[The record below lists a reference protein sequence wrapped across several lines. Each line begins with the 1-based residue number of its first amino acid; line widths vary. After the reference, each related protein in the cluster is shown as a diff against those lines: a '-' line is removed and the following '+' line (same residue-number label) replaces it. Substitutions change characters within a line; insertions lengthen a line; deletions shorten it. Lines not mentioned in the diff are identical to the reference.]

1 MSRYNLGQD
10 ESKKC
15 NLTIAE
21 LCDEI
26 ANENKELEA
35 NSFDTLRNKF
45 KNSDKSGIVD
55 KLAIKLGFRIEEFDD
70 KYAKLKLLKYLYQLE
85 KKGFSKSIKYQ
96 NQSKI
101 RIIDVLNKPRLEN
114 INTSISTNSA
124 YGNILFEMKK
134 DVSKE
139 LTKESILSKEE
150 KFKSINS
157 NWELIT
163 FKTFDYVM
171 GEMAI
176 KNKEEAYNELERID
190 YYLKY
195 RILERFPDVKAL
207 NLPYKENVFDT
218 FYNILLSHEFLCY
231 DADRLNI
238 NYQISLED
246 PPEDEYIEEF
256 LSSEEKWVVK
266 EGHLEDVLNKLC
278 NIENECDTETQI
290 ISMMIFK
297 KDKLSK
303 QDIIEAKFAFK
314 YVKVLMSWLAELKNA
329 DFTKGY
335 PLGILASA
343 IQEIIFVHKN
353 KEILKND
360 YYGNKYYNKTMISS
374 LKDAEVASVV
384 AKIAWVCKVENR
396 YSVNLGS
403 YKLVKKKREVEST
416 IYKIKSKLFE
426 YQNILDL
433 EVANSMISHFAARCL
448 ISREVA
454 KQVGNEFAD
463 RVSKICGLNKF
474 QMFDEGINVFDMF
487 REFLLKKDAMIRVAK
502 DVGEMIKEFLNEK
515 PDNKNTT
522 IIAKGM
528 KYEFE
533 INNKK
538 FMFLFFV
545 DKQRQYV
552 EYKNFME
559 IVDDECAREGIRIGL
574 NKFILI

>member
-1 MSRYNLGQD
+1 MSKYNLGQN
-10 ESKKC
+10 ERTKC
-15 NLTIAE
+15 ALTIAE
-21 LCDEI
+21 LCNEI
-26 ANENKELEA
+26 ANDSEELEA
-35 NSFDTLRNKF
+35 NSLDTLRDKF
-45 KNSDKSGIVD
+45 KNHDKSGIVD
-55 KLAIKLGFRIEEFDD
+55 KLESKLGFRIEEFDD
-70 KYAKLKLLKYLYQLE
+70 KYDRLKLLKYLYQIE
-85 KKGFSKSIKYQ
+85 KNGLRKGNKCK
-96 NQSKI
+96 NTTKI
-101 RIIDVLNKPRLEN
+101 RIIDILSKPRLDN
-114 INTSISTNSA
+114 INTPIATNSA
-124 YGNILFEMKK
+124 FGNILFEMKS
-134 DVSKE
+134 DVAKE
-139 LTKESILSKEE
+139 LSKDSILSKEE

-157 NWELIT
+157 YWELIT
-163 FKTFDYVM
+163 CKTFDYVM
-171 GEMAI
+171 SEMAI
-176 KNKEEAYNELERID
+176 KNKEAAYKELERID
-190 YYLKY
+190 CYLKH
-195 RILERFPDVKAL
+195 RILERFPDVKEL

-218 FYNILLSHEFLCY
+218 FYNILLSHKFLCY

-238 NYQISLED
+238 NYQIALED
-246 PPEDEYIEEF
+246 PPEDEYIEAF
-256 LSSEEKWVVK
+256 LSCEEKWVVK
-266 EGHLEDVLNKLC
+266 EGYLEDVSNKLC

-303 QDIIEAKFAFK
+303 QEIREAKFAFK
-314 YVKVLMSWLAELKNA
+314 YVKVLMSWLAEFKNA
-329 DFTKGY
+329 DFTEGY

-374 LKDAEVASVV
+374 LKDAEAVSSV

-403 YKLVKKKREVEST
+403 YKLVKKKRAVEST

-448 ISREVA
+448 TSREVA

-463 RVSKICGLNKF
+463 RVSKICGLHKF

-487 REFLLKKDAMIRVAK
+487 REFLLNKDAMIRVAK

-515 PDNKNTT
+515 PDNQYTT
-522 IIAKGM
+522 IIATGM

-545 DKQRQYV
+545 DQERRYV

-559 IVDDECAREGIRIGL
+559 IVDDEHAKEGIRIGL